1 MTTQFTNIKHE
12 VFASKEH
19 YLAFR
24 QAWKDF
30 INSGKAKPYYE
41 EDGFGGKVKVS
52 NLDGSQHLLFC
63 ILTGKD
69 LSLTF
74 KPARLECKHGF
85 DLALHSLWH
94 YLDLARRVV
103 KYEETGETP
112 KYLKDYAKY
121 AEKDIAYLTA
131 YLEPFGKVFTPRML
145 VATFDGLDRKDI
157 GNVVIETKEAA

>member
-12 VFASKEH
+12 VFTSKEH

-41 EDGFGGKVKVS
+41 EDGYGGKVKVS

-69 LSLTF
+69 LSVTF
-74 KPARLECKHGF
+74 KPSPLEYRRGF
-85 DLALHSLWH
+85 ALALDSL
-94 YLDLARRVV
+94 YNYINVANRIV
-103 KYEETGETP
+103 KFEETGETP
-112 KYLKDYAKY
+112 KYFGSYANY
-121 AEKDIAYLTA
+121 VEKDNAYMA
-131 YLEPFGKVFTPRML
+131 SYLEPFGKVFTPKML
-145 VATFDGLDRKDI
+145 VAAFDGLNQEDI
-157 GNVVIETKEAA
+157 NNVVIETKEAA